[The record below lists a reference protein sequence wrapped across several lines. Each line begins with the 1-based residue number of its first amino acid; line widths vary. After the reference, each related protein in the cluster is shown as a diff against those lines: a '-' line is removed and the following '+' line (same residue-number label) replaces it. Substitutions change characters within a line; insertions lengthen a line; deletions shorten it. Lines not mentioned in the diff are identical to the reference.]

1 MKETAEYWGTGN
13 TTRVLKVGRH
23 VVSLWLVAV
32 IVISLFGSV
41 LGYMVYT
48 TISVPLE
55 VNEPIEIVG
64 YPSQFSLY
72 SGETIN
78 FNVTVNNHA
87 SLNYSVILNSQLS
100 NSTYQTSYVAFSD
113 LTYAVVPGIQDLAA
127 WLRVASDA
135 PATSVT
141 VTIEAVRTLV
151 GSWWDPNW
159 QYRKSHMILNATG
172 AGANYAVSITVVNGT
187 GSDSNDI
194 VYVNSSKSDFGDI
207 RFTDNKAVPLD
218 YYAERVYYG
227 ANATFWVRI
236 AENLSYASQTI
247 YIYYGSSGAISL
259 SNPSKTFLFYDGFD
273 SFPSG
278 WTNYGMT
285 KDTSGYEYGN
295 ASARSVCNASL
306 DAVQGALIT
315 RSDVALMAW
324 FRLESIS
331 PGHYTQIIT
340 LVDTRTTHIAQAS
353 VEYDGTY
360 CYWGIRYVQTYP
372 SSNPWVYSFSTN
384 TLSPNTWYFVQLL
397 NDGSFIRLVV
407 DGIQKHVVPF
417 ASLSPDADMLGYA
430 GTYHSDYTFSENMG
444 GFIARN
450 YVYPEPT
457 HGAWGSQETG
467 TS

>member
-159 QYRKSHMILNATG
+159 QYRKSHVILNATG

-218 YYAERVYYG
+218 YYVERVYYG

-324 FRLESIS
+324 FKIREHKSWALYANNHVSRHQNY
-331 PGHYTQIIT
+331 P
-340 LVDTRTTHIAQAS
+340 
-353 VEYDGTY
+353 Y
-360 CYWGIRYVQTYP
+360 CP
-372 SSNPWVYSFSTN
+372 SKRRV
-384 TLSPNTWYFVQLL
+384 
-397 NDGSFIRLVV
+397 
-407 DGIQKHVVPF
+407 
-417 ASLSPDADMLGYA
+417 
-430 GTYHSDYTFSENMG
+430 
-444 GFIARN
+444 
-450 YVYPEPT
+450 
-457 HGAWGSQETG
+457 
-467 TS
+467 